1 MSIKARVQFILMLSL
16 LGVAIILSVV
26 AIISIKNISND
37 NIKQYRQDVLSSK
50 KSEIKDV
57 TDMAKKVVVSYSKD
71 LSNYGDK
78 FLKAKMKRLL
88 TILNSA
94 YAKNKD
100 KLSEDEMKKLLKGI
114 VASTRYGKNGYYWI
128 NDFNYK
134 MVMHPIKKK
143 LTGQYFKN
151 NPKVPFVQL
160 GVDKLKQTGG
170 DSAFIAYS
178 FYSPA
183 AKKYLH
189 KKSIVFVFRP
199 YKWIIG
205 TGIYPSEIEKML
217 KQKAMERISKMRYGK
232 NGYFFISDTKCRM
245 VMNPIKPSL
254 DGKDMSNFKDPN
266 GVYLFKEIAK
276 AVSKNG
282 EGMVKYAWLK
292 PGFDQLVN
300 KLSYVTLFKP
310 WHWIIGTSIYLNVI
324 DAKVSNMENKT
335 KKSTQRLILII
346 ATLSLVIILILYFI
360 SSFLIK
366 NSIISP
372 INNFK
377 ETMQKISKNKDLS
390 FTADTNAPVEISQM
404 AENFND
410 LALTLKDVIDDAKN
424 NVNNNLS
431 ISQSLSRTSEQVGSN
446 VDKTVDII
454 NHTTQR
460 AEQVVENLQSSIE
473 KTKSS
478 SRDIN
483 QANEVLTE
491 AKSEIIK
498 LSDIIQESASNE
510 LGLAQDISTLAQDT
524 EQIKSVLE
532 VISDIAD
539 QTNLLALN
547 AAIEAARAGEH
558 GRGFAVVADEV
569 RKLAERTQKSLTEIN
584 STISVLV
591 QSINVASERMTSNSK
606 EVEKLVDISSEVEK
620 KINNTSELTRN
631 AAKASV
637 ETLKDVEKEGVDVD
651 EMVKAISNVNKMSKE
666 NAKNVDEIVNTTEN
680 LNQLTKILSDKLK
693 EINT

>member
-1 MSIKARVQFILMLSL
+1 MSIKARVQLILMLSL
-16 LGVAIILSVV
+16 LGVAIILSIV
-26 AIISIKNISND
+26 AIISIKSISND

-88 TILNSA
+88 IILNSA

-114 VASTRYGKNGYYWI
+114 VASTRYGKDGYYWI

-178 FYSPA
+178 FYSPT

-189 KKSIVFVFRP
+189 KKSIVFVFKP
-199 YKWIIG
+199 YNWIIG

-217 KQKAMERISKMRYGK
+217 KQKAMEKISKMRYGK
-232 NGYFFISDTKCRM
+232 NGYFFINDTKCRM
-245 VMNPIKPSL
+245 VMHPLKPSL

-266 GVYLFKEIAK
+266 GVYLFREVVK

-282 EGMVKYAWLK
+282 EGMVKYAWPK
-292 PGFDQLVN
+292 PGFDHPVD

-310 WHWIIGTSIYLNVI
+310 WHWIIGTGVYLNVI

-346 ATLSLVIILILYFI
+346 ATLSLAIILILYFI

-431 ISQSLSRTSEQVGSN
+431 ISQSLSSTSEQVGGN
-446 VDKTVDII
+446 VDKTVEII
-454 NHTTQR
+454 NNTTQR

-591 QSINVASERMTSNSK
+591 QSINAASERMTSNSK

-620 KINNTSELTRN
+620 KINNTSELTQN

-637 ETLKDVEKEGVDVD
+637 ETLKDIEKEGVDVD

-666 NAKNVDEIVNTTEN
+666 NAKNVDEIVDATEN